1 VSFVSQFGSPST
13 VSPPRPEYY
22 PISYLDP
29 LAGNTAV
36 VLLDMLSHPTRQ
48 SFVTT
53 ARDTATPQ
61 VTSPVSLLQFTELP
75 LGCVVMTPVYNITCG
90 NISGA
95 DVVTRQTCML
105 GVVMG
110 VFRFSVLLQSFLE
123 TFQGQSV
130 AVTMSDNGT
139 VVFVGSTGGAVASN
153 VTVYPT
159 NHTLPTSDRV
169 ATYASTR
176 SLCHSQL
183 SSSCVACSRFCAC
196 FCVDTQSSWPTGS
209 TQFL

>member
-1 VSFVSQFGSPST
+1 
-13 VSPPRPEYY
+13 VSPPRSEYY

-48 SFVTT
+48 AFVTT

-61 VTSPVSLLQFTELP
+61 VTSPVALLQFTELP
-75 LGCVVMTPVYNITCG
+75 LGCVVITPVYNITCG
-90 NISGA
+90 NVASA
-95 DVVTRQTCML
+95 DASTRQECIL

-110 VFRFSVLLQSFLE
+110 VFRFSVLLESFLE
-123 TFQGQSV
+123 TFQGQHV

-139 VVFVGSTGGAVASN
+139 TVFVGSTERSGDSR

-169 ATYASTR
+169 ATY
-176 SLCHSQL
+176 
-183 SSSCVACSRFCAC
+183 SSRLF
-196 FCVDTQSSWPTGS
+196 
-209 TQFL
+209 